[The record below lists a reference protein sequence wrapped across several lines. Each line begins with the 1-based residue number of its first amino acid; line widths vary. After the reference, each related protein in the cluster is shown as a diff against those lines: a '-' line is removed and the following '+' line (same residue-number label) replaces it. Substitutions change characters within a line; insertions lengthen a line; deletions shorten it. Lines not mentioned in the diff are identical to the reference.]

1 MSEINPNN
9 QNTEFDPETQN
20 SRQDHPDQSDTNGQ
34 QYYDPRNNDPNY
46 NSGQNY
52 GGQQYYNGGQNAGYD
67 NQQYYGPDNGSNNGQ
82 YYGPNNGQYYN
93 QNNSCNNGQYYN
105 QNSSYNN
112 GQYYGQNNG
121 CSNGQYYNQ
130 NNNYNSGQYY
140 NQNNNYSNGQYY
152 NQNNGQYYNQNNGQ
166 YYGQNNG
173 YNNGQYYGQNSN
185 YNNGQYYGGQQY
197 ANPQTAYSP
206 AEPAGEPVTNTF
218 CYILMALT
226 AISAIIG
233 IIAAKGIIT
242 NMFASVDFN
251 AIAGD
256 DFASTYSSMM
266 NSFANAPG
274 YSAYSVLNSLLG
286 FAIIVISIIDIVHV
300 HKKGYPI
307 LGMILFTIFC
317 KPGYFIWRAYV
328 LKQKKTVP
336 VLYTVAYV
344 LLYIIYFFWSF
355 YFMLSL
361 IS

>member
-34 QYYDPRNNDPNY
+34 QYHDPRNNDPNY

-152 NQNNGQYYNQNNGQ
+152 NQNNGQYY
-166 YYGQNNG
+166 GQNNG
-173 YNNGQYYGQNSN
+173 

-197 ANPQTAYSP
+197 ANPQTAYRP
-206 AEPAGEPVTNTF
+206 AEPAGEPVTNIF

-336 VLYTVAYV
+336 VLYTVAFV

>member
-34 QYYDPRNNDPNY
+34 QYHDPRNNDPNY

-105 QNSSYNN
+105 QN
-112 GQYYGQNNG
+112 
-121 CSNGQYYNQ
+121 
-130 NNNYNSGQYY
+130 
-140 NQNNNYSNGQYY
+140 
-152 NQNNGQYYNQNNGQ
+152 NGQ

-197 ANPQTAYSP
+197 ANPQTAYRP
-206 AEPAGEPVTNTF
+206 AEPAGEPVTNIF

>member
-20 SRQDHPDQSDTNGQ
+20 SRQGHPDQSDTNGQ
-34 QYYDPRNNDPNY
+34 QYHDPRNNDPNY

-140 NQNNNYSNGQYY
+140 NQNNNYSNE
-152 NQNNGQYYNQNNGQ
+152 QYYNQNNGQ

-173 YNNGQYYGQNSN
+173 YNNGQYYG
-185 YNNGQYYGGQQY
+185 GQQY
-197 ANPQTAYSP
+197 ANPQTAYRP
-206 AEPAGEPVTNTF
+206 AEPAGEPVTNIF

-336 VLYTVAYV
+336 VLYTVAFV

>member
-34 QYYDPRNNDPNY
+34 QYHDPRNNDPNY

-93 QNNSCNNGQYYN
+93 QNN
-105 QNSSYNN
+105 
-112 GQYYGQNNG
+112 G

-130 NNNYNSGQYY
+130 NNNCNSGQYY

-152 NQNNGQYYNQNNGQ
+152 NQNNGQYY
-166 YYGQNNG
+166 GQNNG
-173 YNNGQYYGQNSN
+173 

-206 AEPAGEPVTNTF
+206 AEPAGEPVTNIF

>member
-20 SRQDHPDQSDTNGQ
+20 SRQGHPDQSDTNGQ
-34 QYYDPRNNDPNY
+34 QYHDPRNNDPNY

-130 NNNYNSGQYY
+130 NNNCSNGQYY

-152 NQNNGQYYNQNNGQ
+152 NQNNGQYY
-166 YYGQNNG
+166 GQNNG
-173 YNNGQYYGQNSN
+173 

-206 AEPAGEPVTNTF
+206 AEPAGEPVTNIF

-336 VLYTVAYV
+336 VLYTVAFV

>member
-1 MSEINPNN
+1 MLFRS
-9 QNTEFDPETQN
+9 
-20 SRQDHPDQSDTNGQ
+20 
-34 QYYDPRNNDPNY
+34 
-46 NSGQNY
+46 
-52 GGQQYYNGGQNAGYD
+52 
-67 NQQYYGPDNGSNNGQ
+67 
-82 YYGPNNGQYYN
+82 
-93 QNNSCNNGQYYN
+93 
-105 QNSSYNN
+105 

-140 NQNNNYSNGQYY
+140 NQNNNYSNE
-152 NQNNGQYYNQNNGQ
+152 QYYNQNNGQ

-197 ANPQTAYSP
+197 ANPQTAYRP

>member
-140 NQNNNYSNGQYY
+140 NQNNNYS
-152 NQNNGQYYNQNNGQ
+152 NGQYYNQNNGQ

>member
-20 SRQDHPDQSDTNGQ
+20 SRQGHPDQSDTNGQ
-34 QYYDPRNNDPNY
+34 QYHDPRNNDPNY

-93 QNNSCNNGQYYN
+93 QNN
-105 QNSSYNN
+105 
-112 GQYYGQNNG
+112 
-121 CSNGQYYNQ
+121 
-130 NNNYNSGQYY
+130 
-140 NQNNNYSNGQYY
+140 NYSNE
-152 NQNNGQYYNQNNGQ
+152 QYYNQNNGQ

-197 ANPQTAYSP
+197 ANPQTAYRP
-206 AEPAGEPVTNTF
+206 AEPAGEPVTNIF

-336 VLYTVAYV
+336 VLYTVAFV

>member
-34 QYYDPRNNDPNY
+34 QYHDPRNNDPNY

-140 NQNNNYSNGQYY
+140 NQNNNYS
-152 NQNNGQYYNQNNGQ
+152 NGQYYNQNNGQ

-336 VLYTVAYV
+336 VLYTVAFV